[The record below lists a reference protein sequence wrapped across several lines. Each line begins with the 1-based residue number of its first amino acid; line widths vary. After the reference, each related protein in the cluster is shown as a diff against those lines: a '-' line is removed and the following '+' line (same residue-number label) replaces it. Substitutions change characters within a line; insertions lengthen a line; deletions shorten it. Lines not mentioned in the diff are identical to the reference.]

1 MDFRTLGKNGPKVSR
16 IGMGVWQASDLWKG
30 DDEQIV
36 RALTRGHELGVNL
49 VDTAEAYGNGHSE
62 QVVGRALRD
71 IGREEFVVATK
82 VHGANLRY
90 AELQRAASA
99 SMKRLGVNEIDLY
112 QVHWPDPWEQVP
124 LKETMKALE
133 KLYTEGKI
141 RAIGVSNFA
150 VRDLEEA
157 RSHLSRTDIVS
168 NQVRYNFLQ
177 REIEEEVLPYCRKNN
192 ITILAYSPLAQG
204 ALTGKYSRGHVPK
217 GDIRDENRLFAPK
230 NIEQIEKVNAVLAS
244 IARRHGCS
252 VSQVALSWLLAN
264 QIVVPIPGAKNEAQA
279 EENVGSTKHLL
290 TNAELTELDTAYELV
305 DIDYLPTVPD
315 VPIEL
320 VT

>member
-1 MDFRTLGKNGPKVSR
+1 MEFRTLGKNGPKISR
-16 IGMGVWQASDLWKG
+16 IGIGVWQGSDLWKG

-36 RALTRGHELGVNL
+36 RAITRSHELGVNL
-49 VDTAEAYGNGHSE
+49 VDTAEAYGRGHSE

-90 AELQRAASA
+90 DELQRAAAA
-99 SMKRLGVNEIDLY
+99 SMKRLGINEIDLY
-112 QVHWPDPWEQVP
+112 QVHWPDPWEQIP

-133 KLYTEGKI
+133 KLYTEGRI

-157 RSHLSRTDIVS
+157 RSLLSRTDIVS

-204 ALTGKYSRGHVPK
+204 ALTGKYDRGHVPK
-217 GDIRDENRLFAPK
+217 GDVRDENKLFALK
-230 NIEQIEKVNAVLAS
+230 NIEQIEKVSSALGS
-244 IARRHGCS
+244 IARRHGSS

-264 QIVVPIPGAKNEAQA
+264 QMVVPIPGAKNEAQA

-290 TNAELTELDTAYELV
+290 TNMELTELDTVYELV

-315 VPIEL
+315 VPVEL

>member
-1 MDFRTLGKNGPKVSR
+1 MEFRTIGKNGPKVSR

-36 RALTRGHELGVNL
+36 RAITRSHELGVNL

-90 AELQRAASA
+90 DELQRAAAA

-150 VRDLEEA
+150 VRD
-157 RSHLSRTDIVS
+157 
-168 NQVRYNFLQ
+168 
-177 REIEEEVLPYCRKNN
+177 IEEEVLPYCRKNN
-192 ITILAYSPLAQG
+192 ITVLAYSPLAQG

-217 GDIRDENRLFAPK
+217 GDIRDENKLFAPK
-230 NIEQIEKVNAVLAS
+230 NIEQIEKVNAVLSS

-252 VSQVALSWLLAN
+252 ASQVALSWLLAN

-279 EENVGSTKHLL
+279 EENVGSTKHPL

-305 DIDYLPTVPD
+305 DIDHLPTVPD

>member
-1 MDFRTLGKNGPKVSR
+1 MEIRTLGKNGPKVSR
-16 IGMGVWQASDLWKG
+16 IGIGVWQASDLWKG

-36 RALTRGHELGVNL
+36 RAITRSHELGVNF

-62 QVVGRALRD
+62 KVVGRALRS

-82 VHGANLRY
+82 VHGANLR
-90 AELQRAASA
+90 ADELQRAAAA
-99 SMKRLGVNEIDLY
+99 SMRRLGVNEIDLY
-112 QVHWPDPWEQVP
+112 QVHWPDPWEQIP

-157 RSHLSRTDIVS
+157 RSLLSRTDIVS

-204 ALTGKYSRGHVPK
+204 ALTGKYDRGHVPK
-217 GDIRDENRLFAPK
+217 GDVRDENKLFAPK
-230 NIEQIEKVNAVLAS
+230 NIQQIEKINAVLSDVAQ
-244 IARRHGCS
+244 RHGS
-252 VSQVALSWLLAN
+252 SISQVALSWLLAN
-264 QIVVPIPGAKNEAQA
+264 EMVVPIPGAKNEAQA
-279 EENVGSTKHLL
+279 QENVGSTKHRLA
-290 TNAELTELDTAYELV
+290 NAELVELDAAYELV
-305 DIDYLPTVPD
+305 DIDYLPGVPE

>member
-1 MDFRTLGKNGPKVSR
+1 MLERLGDSEIRISRTG
-16 IGMGVWQASDLWKG
+16 IGVWQASGEWKG
-30 DDEQIV
+30 NDGEII
-36 RALTRGHELGVNL
+36 RAVEKAHELGVNL
-49 VDTAEAYGNGHSE
+49 VDTAEAYGDGHSE
-62 QVVGRALRD
+62 EVLGQALRKVGRKD
-71 IGREEFVVATK
+71 FVVATK
-82 VHGANLRY
+82 VNGPHLRY
-90 AELQRAASA
+90 EELQKACKA
-99 SMKRLGVNEIDLY
+99 SMARLGVTEIDLY
-112 QVHWPDPWEQVP
+112 QVHWPDPWEQIP
-124 LKETMKALE
+124 LKQTMKALE
-133 KLYTEGKI
+133 KLYGEGKI

-157 RSHLSRTDIVS
+157 WSHLSRTDIVS

-217 GDIRDENRLFAPK
+217 GDIRDENKLFAPK
-230 NIEQIEKVNAVLAS
+230 NIKQIEKVNAVLSS

-252 VSQVALSWLLAN
+252 ASQVALSWLLAN
-264 QIVVPIPGAKNEAQA
+264 QMVVPIPGAKNEAQA
-279 EENVGSTKHLL
+279 EENVGSTKHPL

-315 VPIEL
+315 VQIGL

>member
-1 MDFRTLGKNGPKVSR
+1 MEFRTLGKNGTKISR
-16 IGMGVWQASDLWKG
+16 IGIGVWQASDLWKG

-36 RALTRGHELGVNL
+36 RAISRSHELGVNL

-62 QVVGRALRD
+62 EVVGRALRD
-71 IGREEFVVATK
+71 IGRDEFVVATK

-90 AELQRAASA
+90 DELQRAAAA
-99 SMKRLGVNEIDLY
+99 SMKRLGVTEIDLY

-192 ITILAYSPLAQG
+192 IT
-204 ALTGKYSRGHVPK
+204 
-217 GDIRDENRLFAPK
+217 
-230 NIEQIEKVNAVLAS
+230 QIEKVNAVLAS
-244 IARRHGCS
+244 IARRHGCL

-264 QIVVPIPGAKNEAQA
+264 QMVVPIPGAKNEAQA

-290 TNAELTELDTAYELV
+290 ANAELTELDTAYELV
-305 DIDYLPTVPD
+305 DIDYLPTLPD

>member
-1 MDFRTLGKNGPKVSR
+1 MEFRTLGKNGPKISR
-16 IGMGVWQASDLWKG
+16 IGIGVWQASDLWKG
-30 DDEQIV
+30 DDEQIA
-36 RALTRGHELGVNL
+36 RAITRSHELGVNL

-71 IGREEFVVATK
+71 IGREEFVVASK
-82 VHGANLRY
+82 VHGADLRFD
-90 AELQRAASA
+90 ELQRAAAA
-99 SMKRLGVNEIDLY
+99 SMNRLGIKEIDLY
-112 QVHWPDPWEQVP
+112 QIHWPDPWEQIP

-157 RSHLSRTDIVS
+157 RSLLSRTDIVS

-177 REIEEEVLPYCRKNN
+177 RDVEEEVLPYCRKNN

-204 ALTGKYSRGHVPK
+204 ALTGKYDRGHVPN
-217 GDIRDENRLFAPK
+217 GDIRDENKLFAPK
-230 NIEQIEKVNAVLAS
+230 NIQQIEKVNAVLSS
-244 IARRHGCS
+244 IARRHGNS

-279 EENVGSTKHLL
+279 EENVGSTKYQLS
-290 TNAELTELDTAYELV
+290 NAELLELDTAYELV
-305 DIDYLPTVPD
+305 NIDYLPSVPD
-315 VPIEL
+315 PPIEL

>member
-1 MDFRTLGKNGPKVSR
+1 MEFRTLGKNGPKISR
-16 IGMGVWQASDLWKG
+16 IGIGVWQASDLWKG

-36 RALTRGHELGVNL
+36 RAIKRSHELGVNL

-90 AELQRAASA
+90 DELQRAASS
-99 SMKRLGVNEIDLY
+99 SMKRLGVDEIDLY
-112 QVHWPDPWEQVP
+112 QIHWPDPWEQIP

-157 RSHLSRTDIVS
+157 RSLLSRTDIVS

-177 REIEEEVLPYCRKNN
+177 REIEEEVLPYCRKND

-204 ALTGKYSRGHVPK
+204 ALTGKYDRGHLPK
-217 GDIRDENRLFAPK
+217 GDIREENKLFAPR
-230 NIEQIEKVNAVLAS
+230 NIEQIEKVNAVLSS
-244 IARRHGCS
+244 IARRHGLS
-252 VSQVALSWLLAN
+252 ASQIALSWLLAN
-264 QIVVPIPGAKNEAQA
+264 QMVVPIPGAKNEAQA
-279 EENVGSTKHLL
+279 EENVSSTKYQLS
-290 TNAELTELDTAYELV
+290 NAELLELDTAYELV
-305 DIDYLPTVPD
+305 DIDYLPGVPD

>member
-1 MDFRTLGKNGPKVSR
+1 MEIRTLGKNGPKVSQ
-16 IGMGVWQASDLWKG
+16 IGIGVWQASDLWKG
-30 DDEQIV
+30 DDKQIV
-36 RALTRGHELGVNL
+36 RAITRSHELGVNL

-62 QVVGRALRD
+62 QVVGRAMRD

-90 AELQRAASA
+90 DELQRAASA
-99 SMKRLGVNEIDLY
+99 SMNRLGVKEIDLY
-112 QVHWPDPWEQVP
+112 QVHWPDPWEQIP

-133 KLYTEGKI
+133 KLYSNGKI

-177 REIEEEVLPYCRKNN
+177 REIEDEVMPYCRKNN

-204 ALTGKYSRGHVPK
+204 ALTGKYERGRVPK
-217 GDIRDENRLFAPK
+217 GDIREENKLFATK
-230 NIEQIEKVNAVLAS
+230 NMEQIEKVNSVLAS
-244 IARRHGCS
+244 VAVRHGCS

-290 TNAELTELDTAYELV
+290 TNSELTEMDTTYELV
-305 DIDYLPTVPD
+305 DIDYLPTVPN

>member
-1 MDFRTLGKNGPKVSR
+1 MEIRTLGKNGPKVSR

-36 RALTRGHELGVNL
+36 RAITRSHGLGVNF

-62 QVVGRALRD
+62 QVVGRALRQ

-82 VHGANLRY
+82 VHGANLR
-90 AELQRAASA
+90 ADELQRAAAA

-112 QVHWPDPWEQVP
+112 QVHWPDPWEQIP
-124 LKETMKALE
+124 LRETMKALE

-157 RSHLSRTDIVS
+157 RSLLSRTDIVS

-177 REIEEEVLPYCRKNN
+177 REIEEEVLPYCRKNS
-192 ITILAYSPLAQG
+192 ITVLAYSPLAQG
-204 ALTGKYSRGHVPK
+204 ALTGKYDRGHVPS
-217 GDIRDENRLFAPK
+217 GDVRDENKLFAPK
-230 NIEQIEKVNAVLAS
+230 NIQQIEKINAVLS
-244 IARRHGCS
+244 DIARRHES
-252 VSQVALSWLLAN
+252 SISQVALSWLLAN

-279 EENVGSTKHLL
+279 QENVGSTKHQL
-290 TNAELTELDTAYELV
+290 THAELVELDEAYELV
-305 DIDYLPTVPD
+305 DIDYLPSVPE

>member
-1 MDFRTLGKNGPKVSR
+1 MSR
-16 IGMGVWQASDLWKG
+16 S
-30 DDEQIV
+30 
-36 RALTRGHELGVNL
+36 
-49 VDTAEAYGNGHSE
+49 S
-62 QVVGRALRD
+62 
-71 IGREEFVVATK
+71 
-82 VHGANLRY
+82 
-90 AELQRAASA
+90 AASLGPTNSA
-99 SMKRLGVNEIDLY
+99 ENLAAQQRLM
-112 QVHWPDPWEQVP
+112 
-124 LKETMKALE
+124 ETGIANRLWDE
-133 KLYTEGKI
+133 
-141 RAIGVSNFA
+141 
-150 VRDLEEA
+150 LEEA
-157 RSHLSRTDIVS
+157 RSHLSRTDIAS

-192 ITILAYSPLAQG
+192 ITVLAYSPLAQG

-217 GDIRDENRLFAPK
+217 GDIRDENKLFAPK
-230 NIEQIEKVNAVLAS
+230 NIEQIERVNAVLAS

-264 QIVVPIPGAKNEAQA
+264 QMVVPIPGAKNEAQA

-315 VPIEL
+315 MPIEL

>member
-16 IGMGVWQASDLWKG
+16 IGIGVWQASDLWKG
-30 DDEQIV
+30 DAEQIV
-36 RALTRGHELGVNL
+36 RAISRSHELGVNL

-71 IGREEFVVATK
+71 IGRDEFVVATK

-90 AELQRAASA
+90 DELQRAAAA

-157 RSHLSRTDIVS
+157 RSHLSRADIVS

-217 GDIRDENRLFAPK
+217 GDIRDENKLFAPK
-230 NIEQIEKVNAVLAS
+230 NIEQIEKVNAVLSS
-244 IARRHGCS
+244 IARRRGCS

-264 QIVVPIPGAKNEAQA
+264 QMVVPIPGAKNEAQA

-290 TNAELTELDTAYELV
+290 TNVELTELDTAYELV

>member
-1 MDFRTLGKNGPKVSR
+1 MEIRTLGKNGPKVSR
-16 IGMGVWQASDLWKG
+16 IGIGVWQASDLWKG
-30 DDEQIV
+30 DDDQIV
-36 RALTRGHELGVNL
+36 RAIRRSHELGVNL

-71 IGREEFVVATK
+71 IGRDGFVVATK
-82 VHGANLRY
+82 VHGANLRFD
-90 AELQRAASA
+90 ELQRAAAA
-99 SMKRLGVNEIDLY
+99 SMNRLGVKEIDLY
-112 QVHWPDPWEQVP
+112 QVHWPDPWEQIP
-124 LKETMKALE
+124 LKQTMKALE
-133 KLYTEGKI
+133 KLQADGKN

-192 ITILAYSPLAQG
+192 IAILAYSPLAQG
-204 ALTGKYSRGHVPK
+204 ALTGKYDRGHVPK
-217 GDIRDENRLFAPK
+217 GDVRDENKLFAPK
-230 NIEQIEKVNAVLAS
+230 NIQQIEKITAVLGS
-244 IARRHGCS
+244 IARRHGRS
-252 VSQVALSWLLAN
+252 VPQVALSWLMAN
-264 QIVVPIPGAKNEAQA
+264 QMVVPIPGAKNEAQA
-279 EENVGSTKHLL
+279 EENVGSTKHQLS
-290 TNAELTELDTAYELV
+290 NAELIELDTVYELV
-305 DIDYLPTVPD
+305 DIDYLPSVPD

>member
-1 MDFRTLGKNGPKVSR
+1 METRTLGSNGPKISQ
-16 IGMGVWQASDLWKG
+16 IGIGVWQASDLWKG

-36 RALTRGHELGVNL
+36 RAITRAHELGVNL
-49 VDTAEAYGNGHSE
+49 VDTAEVYGKGHSE
-62 QVVGRALRD
+62 EVVGRALRD
-71 IGREEFVVATK
+71 IGRDEFVVATK

-90 AELQRAASA
+90 DELQRAAAA
-99 SMKRLGVNEIDLY
+99 SMKRLGVSEIDLY

-124 LKETMKALE
+124 LKETMRALE
-133 KLYTEGKI
+133 KLYTDGKI

-204 ALTGKYSRGHVPK
+204 ALTGKYDRQHVPK
-217 GDIRDENRLFAPK
+217 GVIRDENKLFAPK
-230 NIEQIEKVNAVLAS
+230 NIEQIEKVNSVLSS

-279 EENVGSTKHLL
+279 EQNVSSTKHQL
-290 TNAELTELDTAYELV
+290 TNAELVELDAAYELV
-305 DIDYLPTVPD
+305 DIDYLPSVPD
-315 VPIEL
+315 LPIEL
-320 VT
+320 AT

>member
-1 MDFRTLGKNGPKVSR
+1 MEFKTLGKNGPKVSR
-16 IGMGVWQASDLWKG
+16 IGIGVWQASDLWKG

-36 RALTRGHELGVNL
+36 RAITRGHELGVNL

-62 QVVGRALRD
+62 QVVGRALTD

-82 VHGANLRY
+82 VHGANLRFD
-90 AELQRAASA
+90 ELQRAAAA
-99 SMKRLGVNEIDLY
+99 SMNRLGVNEIDLY
-112 QVHWPDPWEQVP
+112 QIHWPDPWEQIP

-133 KLYTEGKI
+133 KLYAEGKI

-157 RSHLSRTDIVS
+157 RSLLSRTDIVS

-204 ALTGKYSRGHVPK
+204 ALTGKYDRQRVPK
-217 GDIRDENRLFAPK
+217 GDIRDENKLFAPK
-230 NIEQIEKVNAVLAS
+230 NIQQIERVNAVLSS

-264 QIVVPIPGAKNEAQA
+264 QMVVPIPGAKNEAQA
-279 EENVGSTKHLL
+279 EENVASTKYQLS
-290 TNAELTELDTAYELV
+290 NAELLELDTAYELV
-305 DIDYLPTVPD
+305 NIDYLPSVPD
-315 VPIEL
+315 APVEL

>member
-1 MDFRTLGKNGPKVSR
+1 
-16 IGMGVWQASDLWKG
+16 MGVWQASDLWKG

-36 RALTRGHELGVNL
+36 RAITRGHELGVNL

-71 IGREEFVVATK
+71 IGR
-82 VHGANLRY
+82 
-90 AELQRAASA
+90 A
-99 SMKRLGVNEIDLY
+99 SMKRLGVTEIDLY
-112 QVHWPDPWEQVP
+112 QVHWPDPWEQIP

-192 ITILAYSPLAQG
+192 ITVLAYSPLAQG

-217 GDIRDENRLFAPK
+217 GDIRDENKLFAPK
-230 NIEQIEKVNAVLAS
+230 NVEQLEKVNAVLSS

-264 QIVVPIPGAKNEAQA
+264 QMVVPIPGAKNEAQA
-279 EENVGSTKHLL
+279 EESVGSTKHLL
-290 TNAELTELDTAYELV
+290 TNPELTELDTAYELV